1 MNDPASYQGMEPVYE
16 SFTTWLKVTAGAKNQ
31 WRLGGLLLAPYSAL
45 AAVLVAL
52 TVRLL
57 HHPLFLPLPKGQR
70 ELLGAYLAAD
80 MVVTNAGNYIYTS
93 GVVGLPLMLTFAAIA
108 YGWLVGKP
116 LYSMPQ
122 TIGPLRR
129 RLELRI
135 LRWVVHRM
143 RVLLLRDGYSVTT
156 LAAAG
161 VRTDN
166 WRVVPDLAFLF
177 QSDSAPAAQ
186 QLFLRIGVAPEKAR
200 PWLGVTV
207 INWGAQ
213 DRTYHDQAG
222 YEAAVANAVRAFLAR
237 TAGHVVFFPQVCGPL
252 WSDDDRVPARRVAA
266 QLADLPGRVTV
277 VDEIVPPEL
286 LHACYGQMDLLLG
299 TRLHSNIF
307 ALTQGVPVVAIGYQA
322 KTWGTM
328 EMLGLASWVI
338 ALEECAGDALT
349 RLLLLAWAERAT
361 TATKVVQAVAVVRSQ
376 AADALDEIQHDY
388 LTRWR

>member
-1 MNDPASYQGMEPVYE
+1 MNILIVNVHSSWNAGDNVLLRVTLAELRRRFPGCSISLSMNDPASYQGTEPVYE

-52 TVRLL
+52 TVRLF

-135 LRWVVHRM
+135 LRWVVHRI
-143 RVLLLRDGYSVTT
+143 RVLLLRDAYSVTT

-177 QSDSAPAAQ
+177 QSDCAPAAQ

-222 YEAAVANAVRAFLAR
+222 YEVAVADAVRAFLAKPLATSFSFPKSVAR
-237 TAGHVVFFPQVCGPL
+237 CGAMMTASRHGASRHNWQIC
-252 WSDDDRVPARRVAA
+252 
-266 QLADLPGRVTV
+266 
-277 VDEIVPPEL
+277 
-286 LHACYGQMDLLLG
+286 
-299 TRLHSNIF
+299 
-307 ALTQGVPVVAIGYQA
+307 QA
-322 KTWGTM
+322 G
-328 EMLGLASWVI
+328 
-338 ALEECAGDALT
+338 
-349 RLLLLAWAERAT
+349 
-361 TATKVVQAVAVVRSQ
+361 
-376 AADALDEIQHDY
+376 
-388 LTRWR
+388 